1 MMNNTQQEALA
12 TLKTGI
18 VTAVKPGYIQASI
31 PEFGDFITD
40 WLPVLIFGDTQS
52 NKSFAMP
59 LVGAQVKLLLDARG
73 EDGVCLGS
81 IYSDVDTPTA
91 PNTEAIHTTFSDG
104 AVIEYDP
111 VSSTLKASGFE
122 NAFLAGGILQIDVSQ
137 TIVNSPLLVNGLLT
151 FTAGMTG
158 SGGSGATVTGAI
170 TATGEITGNGVKLS
184 DHTHSGVTPGGGNT
198 GKPS

>member
-1 MMNNTQQEALA
+1 MNNTQQEAMA

-18 VTAVKPGYIQASI
+18 VTAVKRGYIQASI
-31 PEFGDFITD
+31 PEFGDFVTD
-40 WLPVLIFGDTQS
+40 WLPVLIFGDTQD

-59 LVGAQVKLLLDARG
+59 SVGAQVKLLLDARG
-73 EDGVCLGS
+73 EDGVCLGT

-91 PNTEAIHTTFSDG
+91 PNNEAIHTTFSDG

-122 NAFLAGGILQIDVSQ
+122 NAFLSGGIVQIDASL
-137 TIVNSPLLVNGLLT
+137 TTVNSPLLVNGLLT

-158 SGGSGATVTGAI
+158 SGGSGASVTGDI

-184 DHTHSGVTPGGGNT
+184 DHTHSGVMPGGGNT
-198 GKPS
+198 GNPS

>member
-59 LVGAQVKLLLDARG
+59 SVGAQVKLLLDARG

-111 VSSTLKASGFE
+111 ASSTLKASGFNSAVLSGGTVDI
-122 NAFLAGGILQIDVSQ
+122 NASLT
-137 TIVNSPLLVNGLLT
+137 TINGQLVVNGLLT
-151 FTAGMTG
+151 FTAGMAG
-158 SGGSGATVTGAI
+158 SGGSGASVAGDI
-170 TATGEITGNGVKLS
+170 TATGEITGSGVKLS
-184 DHTHSGVTPGGGNT
+184 EHTHSGVMPGGGNT
-198 GKPS
+198 GNPS